1 MRATACPTCP
11 PAVPAGTTELR
22 LATVQKQGETVLF
35 TLAGQLSSA
44 DQLLKVRV
52 PTLGSFMHSRQQLGV
67 HASMMHSD

>member
-1 MRATACPTCP
+1 MCP

-44 DQLLKVRV
+44 DQLLKVWV
-52 PTLGSFMHSRQQLGV
+52 PATAINDVVSQMIDLSSVPLMLS
-67 HASMMHSD
+67 